1 MAKKEKVTK
10 TYAWIEI
17 GGDWYLVRDGERY
30 WVSQSRVIS
39 SPGSTA
45 PTFTED
51 DVKEL
56 DKLFKTGD

>member
-10 TYAWIEI
+10 TYAYLEI

-30 WVSQSRVIS
+30 WTSQNTGGEPVL
-39 SPGSTA
+39 

-56 DKLFKTGD
+56 DKLFKGE